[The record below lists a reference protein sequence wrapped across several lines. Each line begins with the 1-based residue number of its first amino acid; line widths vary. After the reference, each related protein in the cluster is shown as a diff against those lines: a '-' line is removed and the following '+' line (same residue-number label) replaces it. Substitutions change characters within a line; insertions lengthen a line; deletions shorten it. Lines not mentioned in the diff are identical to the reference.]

1 MRLNTERLEV
11 RPFELSDVEDA
22 YLYLSDPLV
31 MKFVELPFDLEKTRD
46 FIMAHGMTAEPRVYA
61 LAERAT
67 GKLIGHVVFHRFED
81 DSVFELGWILSRS
94 AWGRGYALEVSRAL
108 MDHAFRIMGL
118 SKVVVE
124 AVPDNVNA
132 KKVIEKLGMRREGET
147 AEGLE
152 LWSLSRSD
160 YSRTMQE

>member
-1 MRLNTERLEV
+1 M
-11 RPFELSDVEDA
+11 
-22 YLYLSDPLV
+22 
-31 MKFVELPFDLEKTRD
+31 
-46 FIMAHGMTAEPRVYA
+46 
-61 LAERAT
+61 AERAT
-67 GKLIGHVVFHRFED
+67 GSFIGHVVFHRFED
-81 DSVFELGWILSRS
+81 DSVFETGLDTEQVGV
-94 AWGRGYALEVSRAL
+94 GRGYALEVSRAL

-160 YSRTMQE
+160 YSRMMQE